1 MIQRKVVKT
10 ENLTSYGL
18 ACAVNDAFECHY
30 SLRGVELF
38 TMAGR
43 PYVDFY
49 FEREI
54 DEMGLPI
61 VQEGYT
67 TKKEVHNE
75 TE

>member
-1 MIQRKVVKT
+1 
-10 ENLTSYGL
+10 
-18 ACAVNDAFECHY
+18 
-30 SLRGVELF
+30 
-38 TMAGR
+38 MAGR